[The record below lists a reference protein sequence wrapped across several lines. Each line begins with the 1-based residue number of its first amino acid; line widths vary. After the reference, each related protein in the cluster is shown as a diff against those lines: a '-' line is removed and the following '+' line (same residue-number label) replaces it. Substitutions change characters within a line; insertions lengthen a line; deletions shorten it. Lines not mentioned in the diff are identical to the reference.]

1 YPATADLPTW
11 KIGQCVRIALDLLE
25 DPPDPLPAAIRSRH
39 RLMGYGAALHQIHRP
54 ESFES
59 LGAAKKRLKW
69 QEALVMQ
76 AALVRRKAEAA
87 VEPATP
93 RPKGGA
99 ILEAFDASLPF
110 PLTDGQRRVGEE

>member
-1 YPATADLPTW
+1 MRPNRPRPA
-11 KIGQCVRIALDLLE
+11 RR
-25 DPPDPLPAAIRSRH
+25 PARPAPRTDQDRKG
-39 RLMGYGAALHQIHRP
+39 LTGYGAALRQIHRP

-76 AALVRRKAEAA
+76 AALVRRKATAA

-93 RPKGGA
+93 TRRAARSPRP
-99 ILEAFDASLPF
+99 STPRC
-110 PLTDGQRRVGEE
+110 PSN